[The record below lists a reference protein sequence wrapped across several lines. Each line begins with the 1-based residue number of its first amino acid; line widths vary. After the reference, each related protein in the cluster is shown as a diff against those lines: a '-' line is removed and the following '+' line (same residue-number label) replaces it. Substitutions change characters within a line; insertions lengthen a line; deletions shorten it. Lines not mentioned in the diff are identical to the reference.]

1 MIKNQIIINNTPVQI
16 KEYNGMR
23 VVTLKDIDTV
33 HGRPDGTAKRN
44 FAENKSHFIENED
57 YFMVKPSDFQK
68 DEKRTFEISN
78 RGTTLMTESGY
89 LMLVKSFTDD
99 LAWEVQRQLVKCYFS
114 VKEETRPLD
123 SYMITDPVKRA
134 ERWIEE
140 QKAMQALENKVQEQ
154 QTDIDRMKPK
164 EMFADAV
171 ADSDDTILI
180 RDLAKLL
187 KQNGVNTGEKKL
199 YAWMRDNGYI
209 IKGATSPTQRA
220 MNLGL
225 FIIKESVQVLP
236 TGEKK
241 VLPTTK
247 VTGKGQ
253 QYFLNK
259 GLKLK
264 KMDGER

>member
-1 MIKNQIIINNTPVQI
+1 
-16 KEYNGMR
+16 
-23 VVTLKDIDTV
+23 
-33 HGRPDGTAKRN
+33 
-44 FAENKSHFIENED
+44 
-57 YFMVKPSDFQK
+57 
-68 DEKRTFEISN
+68 
-78 RGTTLMTESGY
+78 MTESGY

-140 QKAMQALENKVQEQ
+140 QKAMQALETKVQEQ

-171 ADSDDTILI
+171 ADSDDTMLI

-187 KQNGVNTGEKKL
+187 KQNGVDTGEKRL
-199 YAWMRDNGYI
+199 YAWMRNHEYI
-209 IKGATSPTQRA
+209 IKFSTLPTQKA
-220 MNLGL
+220 MNMGL
-225 FIIKESVQVLP
+225 FIVKESVQVLP
-236 TGEKK
+236 TGEKRIHK
-241 VLPTTK
+241 TTK

-253 QYFLNK
+253 QYFINK
-259 GLKLK
+259 CLKLK
-264 KMDGER
+264 KMDGEK